1 MSKHR
6 RCNYFFS
13 DYGFIANGKVVLYE
27 LNYKAIAVEDILE
40 VEIIERKHFFH
51 KNSYVAFAFFLSDI
65 SIGFYLGLLS
75 LIFFYMLYNI
85 NKKVWIMNFILND
98 NATFSIKID
107 KKSLRKAFLFKK
119 RIFEYKAT
127 YANAIN

>member
-1 MSKHR
+1 MNKHR

-40 VEIIERKHFFH
+40 IEIIEKKYYFH
-51 KNSYVAFAFFLSDI
+51 KKSYVAFAFFLSDI
-65 SIGFYLGLLS
+65 SLGFYLVLLS
-75 LIFFYMLYNI
+75 LIFFNLLYNI
-85 NKKVWIMNFILND
+85 KKKVWIMNFILND
-98 NATFSIKID
+98 NSTFEIKID

-119 RIFEYKAT
+119 RIFEYKAA
-127 YANAIN
+127 YVDAIK